1 MSWTSASHQ
10 TWLFLLRRGSLTQA
24 DSIDSETEGR
34 GGSDREGDRDRERDG
49 GGIGWVPLGVC
60 VGGEG

>member
-10 TWLFLLRRGSLTQA
+10 TRLFLLRRGSLTQA
-24 DSIDSETEGR
+24 DSVESEIEGC
-34 GGSDREGDRDRERDG
+34 GGRDREANRDRERDG